1 MKNAIRLSLK
11 LLAAT
16 AVAVLT
22 LAGALWLWSG
32 SESSL
37 ATLLT
42 RLQRFLPA
50 DQILEAKAVSGSLR
64 SGGHIGWLR
73 WQRGELS
80 VEAHDIGVAWT
91 LAPLFNKQLRL
102 SELSIASLKIEDLR
116 PSPPNTPA
124 TPLTNLTLP
133 ITIDVPFKVATI
145 SWTGATALQATEVGG
160 HYIFNSYSHILYK
173 GYGHISSGNYQITGQ
188 LQATAP
194 MALALQINGQ
204 VVTTVPS
211 SKKPLTV
218 VAEAALTG
226 ELAGPQALLALQAT
240 LTPEWMPAVLPD
252 SAPEPRAGPTLR
264 NANPEAMQATLSA
277 KIKPWQAQPI
287 AQANAQWQGL
297 NLAALWPQA
306 PQTQLTG
313 EASVVPAGEGWRGK
327 VNLTNTLPGPWNAQR
342 LPLATLRAEVNYA
355 HAQWALQSL
364 HATGAGGTVTGS
376 GQFNAGLWSGSA
388 NLLGVNLANIDSR
401 LARTAVNGTLQARQ
415 TSSGMGFTAQLEAH
429 AAKSPPN
436 KSAPSVKSGRPTR
449 PTKASPPADYLQA
462 LQLQSLRI
470 EGSWTAPLLSLSNLR
485 IDAHDARLDAK
496 NLRLHTGSQAAQ
508 GQLTLTLPGLNAAL
522 EGQLSRTAGQGE
534 LTLSVIDAAKATR
547 WFSRFP
553 QVDGLLQQAHID
565 GAAELKADWQ
575 GGWQNQ
581 GRKLK
586 VNATLRAPKLDW
598 AGARNE
604 AAWQLSELQAD
615 LSGNLAALRLNTQ
628 GKAQTGTRHIDW
640 QAQLSAGQHSSTHW
654 QGTLNQLK
662 LATQD
667 SAQSGTWSLQ
677 LANAATQPL
686 ALDWLQ
692 TKLAQTLTIG
702 ASTAQLT
709 GPQPGMARLSW
720 QPMRWS
726 QPRAQAAGQATPK
739 AMWQSQGQLTQL
751 PLAWLDALSGKPMAD
766 LGIGSD
772 VLLAGNWDA
781 KHTDTLH
788 LSAMLERSSG
798 DLRLTADASRKLVLP
813 AHMQEARLNVNMD
826 GGQLSGS
833 LRWDSERA
841 GKALMAFSTHL
852 ELAKGL
858 QWADDA
864 PLGGSLQMQMP
875 PVDAWSML
883 APPGWRLRGT
893 LDANATLT
901 GTRKLPHWRGTLQAK
916 DLAVRSVADGIDF
929 QQGSLSARLDGQ
941 QLHIDNFSL
950 FGAGGAAGGQVSVT
964 GVADWLSTDKPADT
978 LAQRVQITLEA
989 TAKALRLST
998 RADRRITVSGQ
1009 LSAQLK
1015 NSLVTLRGKLSADQA
1030 LLTLP
1035 SESTPTLGDDVVVRP
1050 SAAQAAQNALAKPKQ
1065 SAQATTPNPGKRIT
1079 TDVQVTLD
1087 LGPSFQVRGRGL
1099 ETRLA
1104 GKLELRTVGS
1114 SNPTLNG
1121 TVRTVRGTYQAYGQ
1135 RLEIEQGL
1143 LRFFGPADNPAL
1155 DILAIRPKI
1164 TQRVGVQVL
1173 GTALSPIVRL
1183 YAEPELPEAEKL
1195 SWLVL
1200 GRSASGSGGEAALL
1214 QQAALALLGGSDQ
1227 GPSASLT
1234 QALGLDELS
1243 FRGSSDTT
1251 SGATVTLGK
1260 RLGNNFYVAYESGLA
1275 GTMGV
1280 FTIFYDL
1287 SRRLTLRAQ
1296 TGEKSAVDLIW
1307 TYRYD

>member
-1 MKNAIRLSLK
+1 MNAIRLSLK

-16 AVAVLT
+16 GVAVLA

-32 SESSL
+32 SERSL

-42 RLQRFLPA
+42 QLQRFLPA
-50 DQILEAKAVSGSLR
+50 DQTLEAKDVRGSLR
-64 SGGHIGWLR
+64 GGGHIGWLR

-80 VEAHDIGVAWT
+80 VEAQDIGVAWT

-102 SELSIASLKIEDLR
+102 SELSIASLKIEDHR
-116 PSPPNTPA
+116 PSTGNTPA
-124 TPLTNLTLP
+124 TPPTDLTLP
-133 ITIDVPFKVATI
+133 ITVDVPFKVAAI
-145 SWTGATALQATEVGG
+145 SWTGATTLQATEVSG
-160 HYIFNSYSHILYK
+160 HYIYDSYSHIIDK
-173 GYGHISSGNYQITGQ
+173 GQGHISSGHYQLFGQ

-194 MALALQINGQ
+194 MALSLQVNGQ
-204 VVTTVPS
+204 VVTPIPS
-211 SKKPLTV
+211 SQKPLTV
-218 VAEAALTG
+218 AATARLSG
-226 ELAGPQALLALQAT
+226 ELAGPKALLALQAT
-240 LTPEWMPAVLPD
+240 LTPELP
-252 SAPEPRAGPTLR
+252 PELPAGPALR
-264 NANPEAMQATLSA
+264 PAKAEAMQATLSA
-277 KIKPWQAQPI
+277 KIQPWQAQPL
-287 AQANAQWQGL
+287 AQVNTQWQGL

-327 VNLTNTLPGPWNAQR
+327 LELTNALPGPWNAQR
-342 LPLATLRAEVNYA
+342 LPLTTLRADVDYV
-355 HAQWALQSL
+355 HAQWALQSIR
-364 HATGAGGTVTGS
+364 ATGAGGAVSGS

-388 NLLGVNLANIDSR
+388 SLQDVNPGAIDSR
-401 LARTAVNGTLQARQ
+401 LASAAVDGTLQARQ
-415 TSSGMGFTAQLEAH
+415 TSSGIGFTAQLDAQPGKP
-429 AAKSPPN
+429 ASDKSTKPVKTSPPPDN
-436 KSAPSVKSGRPTR
+436 
-449 PTKASPPADYLQA
+449 LQA
-462 LQLQSLRI
+462 LQLQSLQAT
-470 EGSWTAPLLSLSNLR
+470 GVWAAPMLSLSTLR

-496 NLRLHTGSQAAQ
+496 NLQCHTVSQATQ
-508 GQLTLTLPGLNAAL
+508 GQLALTLPGLNGAL
-522 EGQLSRTAGQGE
+522 DGQLSGPAGQGK
-534 LTLSVIDAAKATR
+534 LTLSVTDAAKATR
-547 WFSRFP
+547 WLSRFP
-553 QVDGLLQQAHID
+553 QVAGILQQASIE
-565 GAAELKADWQ
+565 GAAELKAEWQ

-581 GRKLK
+581 GRSLK
-586 VNATLRAPKLDW
+586 MNATLRAPKLDW
-598 AGARNE
+598 ADAHSE
-604 AAWQLSELQAD
+604 AAWHLSELQAD
-615 LSGNLAALRLNTQ
+615 LSGNLAALQLRTQ
-628 GKAQTGTRHIDW
+628 GHANTGTRHFDW
-640 QAQLSAGQHSSTHW
+640 QAQLSGGQLDSTHW
-654 QGTLNQLK
+654 QGAVNQLK

-667 SAQSGTWSLQ
+667 STQPGTWSLQ
-677 LANAATQPL
+677 LANAAKQPVS
-686 ALDWLQ
+686 LDWLQ
-692 TKLAQTLTIG
+692 NNLTKTLTIG

-709 GPQPGMARLSW
+709 GPQAGVAHLSW
-720 QPMRWS
+720 QPVRWS
-726 QPRAQAAGQATPK
+726 QQHAQTAGQVTPK
-739 AMWQSQGQLTQL
+739 ALWQSQGHITQL
-751 PLAWLDALSGKPMAD
+751 PLAWLDALSGKSMAD
-766 LGIGSD
+766 LGVSSD
-772 VLLAGNWDA
+772 LILEGNWDA

-826 GGQLSGS
+826 GGQVSGS

-841 GKALMAFSTHL
+841 GKALMAFSTQ
-852 ELAKGL
+852 L
-858 QWADDA
+858 QPLGQGWAWSEDA
-864 PLGGSLQMQMP
+864 PLGGSLQAQMP

-901 GTRKLPHWRGTLQAK
+901 GTRKLPQWRGTLLAK

-929 QQGSLSARLDGQ
+929 QQGTLTARLDGQ
-941 QLHIDNFSL
+941 QLHVDDFTL
-950 FGAGGAAGGQVSVT
+950 FGAGGAAGGQVKVT
-964 GVADWLSTDKPADT
+964 GVAQWLPAGKTDDT
-978 LAQRVQITLEA
+978 LAQRVQLTLQA
-989 TAKALRLST
+989 SAKALRLST
-998 RADRRITVSGQ
+998 RSDRRITISGN

-1015 NSLVTLRGKLSADQA
+1015 DTLLTLRGKLSADQA

-1050 SAAQAAQNALAKPKQ
+1050 SATQAAQEALTQPKASAKATAADPAKRPAKP
-1065 SAQATTPNPGKRIT
+1065 IT

-1104 GKLELRTVGS
+1104 GNLELRAAGS
-1114 SNPTLNG
+1114 AAPTLTG

-1155 DILAIRPKI
+1155 DILAIRPKM

-1214 QQAALALLGGSDQ
+1214 QQAALALLGGSGQ

-1243 FRGSSDTT
+1243 FRGSSGETT

-1260 RLGNNFYVAYESGLA
+1260 RLSNDFYVAYESGLA
-1275 GTMGV
+1275 GSMGV

-1296 TGEKSAVDLIW
+1296 TGEQSAVDLIW

>member
-1 MKNAIRLSLK
+1 MNTLRLGMK

-16 AVAVLT
+16 AVTVLA
-22 LAGALWLWSG
+22 LVGALWLWSG
-32 SESSL
+32 TGDSL
-37 ATLLT
+37 ATLLA

-50 DQILEAKAVSGSLR
+50 GQTLEAKDVSGSLR

-80 VEAHDIGVAWT
+80 VEAQDIGVAWT
-91 LAPLFNKQLRL
+91 LGPLLYKQLRL
-102 SELSIASLKIEDLR
+102 SKLTIATLKIEDLR
-116 PSPPNTPA
+116 PSTSNTPA
-124 TPLTNLTLP
+124 VPPADLTLP
-133 ITIDVPFKVATI
+133 ITVDVPLKVGNI
-145 SWTGATALQATEVGG
+145 NWTGATTLQATEVSG
-160 HYIFNSYSHILYK
+160 HYIYDSYSHSINK
-173 GYGHISSGNYQITGQ
+173 GQGHISSGNYQLNGR

-194 MALALQINGQ
+194 MALALKIIGQ
-204 VVTTVPS
+204 LVTAVPASQTPMTV
-211 SKKPLTV
+211 
-218 VAEAALTG
+218 AATADLTG
-226 ELAGPQALLALQAT
+226 ELAGPQAQLALQAT
-240 LTPEWMPAVLPD
+240 LMPELMPG
-252 SAPEPRAGPTLR
+252 SAPALPAGPTLPAA
-264 NANPEAMQATLSA
+264 NAEAMQATLSA
-277 KIKPWQAQPI
+277 KIQPWQAQPI

-313 EASVVPAGEGWRGK
+313 EASVVPTGEGWRGK
-327 VNLTNTLPGPWNAQR
+327 VNLTNGLPGPLNAQR
-342 LPLATLRAEVNYA
+342 LPLTTLRADVAYA
-355 HAQWALQSL
+355 QAQWTLQSMR
-364 HATGAGGTVTGS
+364 ATGAGGKVTGS
-376 GQFNAGLWSGSA
+376 GKFNAGQWAGSISLQGL
-388 NLLGVNLANIDSR
+388 NPGDIDSR
-401 LARTAVNGTLQARQ
+401 LANAAVNGTLQARQ
-415 TSSGMGFTAQLEAH
+415 TSSGVGFTAELDAYPGKP
-429 AAKSPPN
+429 AAN
-436 KSAPSVKSGRPTR
+436 KSGISAKPIKKGPQPVG
-449 PTKASPPADYLQA
+449 LQA
-462 LQLQSLRI
+462 LQLQSLRA
-470 EGSWTAPLLSLSNLR
+470 EGVWSAPLLNLRTLR
-485 IDAHDARLDAK
+485 IDARDARLDAK
-496 NLRLHTGSQAAQ
+496 NLRYHAVSQATQ
-508 GQLTLTLPGLNAAL
+508 GQFALTLPGLNGEL
-522 EGQLSRTAGQGE
+522 DGQLSSTTGQGQ
-534 LTLSVIDAAKATR
+534 LTLSVIDATKATS

-553 QVDGLLQQAHID
+553 EVDDILQQASIK
-565 GAAELKADWQ
+565 GAAELRADWQ

-581 GRKLK
+581 GRKLTLSAK
-586 VNATLRAPKLDW
+586 LRAPQLDW
-598 AGARNE
+598 SGARN
-604 AAWQLSELQAD
+604 ATAWHLSAFQAD
-615 LSGNLAALRLNTQ
+615 LSGNLTAMQLRTQ
-628 GKAQTGTRHIDW
+628 GHAETGTRHIDW
-640 QAQLSAGQHSSTHW
+640 LVQLSGGQLDGNHW
-654 QGTLNQLK
+654 HGAFKQLK

-667 SAQSGTWSLQ
+667 SAQPGNWSLQ
-677 LANAATQPL
+677 LADAAKQPL

-692 TKLAQTLTIG
+692 TKLSQTLTVG

-726 QPRAQAAGQATPK
+726 RPRAQAARQATPK
-739 AMWQSQGQLTQL
+739 ANWQSQGQLTHL
-751 PLAWLDALSGKPMAD
+751 PLAWLDTLSGKSMAD

-788 LSAMLERSSG
+788 VSAMLERSSG
-798 DLRLTADASRKLVLP
+798 DLRLNADASRKLVLP
-813 AHMQEARLNVNMD
+813 ARMQEARLNVNMD
-826 GGQLSGS
+826 DGQLSGS

-841 GKALMAFSTHL
+841 GKALMAFSTQL

-864 PLGGSLQMQMP
+864 PLGGSLQMQLP

-929 QQGSLSARLDGQ
+929 QQGTLSARLEGQ
-941 QLHIDNFSL
+941 RLHIDDFSL
-950 FGAGGAAGGQVSVT
+950 FGAGGAAGGQVTVT
-964 GVADWLSTDKPADT
+964 GVADWLSTGKPADT
-978 LAQRVQITLEA
+978 LAQRVQMTLEA
-989 TAKALRLST
+989 TAKALRVST
-998 RADRRITVSGQ
+998 RADRRLTVSGK

-1015 NSLVTLRGKLSADQA
+1015 DTLLTLRGKLSADQA

-1050 SAAQAAQNALAKPKQ
+1050 SAAQAAQDALVKPKQ
-1065 SAQATTPNPGKRIT
+1065 SAQATTPNPGKQIT

-1104 GKLELRTVGS
+1104 GKLELRAVG
-1114 SNPTLNG
+1114 NAAPTLNG

-1143 LRFFGPADNPAL
+1143 LRFFGPVDNPAL

-1214 QQAALALLGGSDQ
+1214 QQAALALLGGTGQ

-1243 FRGSSDTT
+1243 FRSSTSDTT
-1251 SGATVTLGK
+1251 SGTTVTLGK
-1260 RLGNNFYVAYESGLA
+1260 RLSNDFYVAYESGLA

-1296 TGEKSAVDLIW
+1296 TGEQSAVDLIW

>member
-1 MKNAIRLSLK
+1 MKAIRLSLI
-11 LLAAT
+11 LFAAT
-16 AVAVLT
+16 AVAALA

-50 DQILEAKAVSGSLR
+50 DQTLEAKDVQGSLR
-64 SGGHIGWLR
+64 VGGHIGWLR

-91 LAPLFNKQLRL
+91 LAPLLHKQLRL

-116 PSPPNTPA
+116 PSTSVTPA
-124 TPLTNLTLP
+124 APSTDLTLP
-133 ITIDVPFKVATI
+133 ITVDVPFKVATI
-145 SWTGATALQATEVGG
+145 NWAGATTLQATEVSG
-160 HYIFNSYSHILYK
+160 HYIFDSFSHSINK
-173 GYGHISSGNYQITGQ
+173 GQGHISSGNYQIDGQ

-194 MALALQINGQ
+194 MALRMQMNGQ
-204 VVTTVPS
+204 LVTTVPS
-211 SKKPLTV
+211 SQKPLQVT
-218 VAEAALTG
+218 ATTKLTG

-240 LTPEWMPAVLPD
+240 LTPGLMPALLPG
-252 SAPEPRAGPTLR
+252 SAPELRAGPTLR
-264 NANPEAMQATLSA
+264 TANAEVMQATLSA
-277 KIKPWQAQPI
+277 KIQPWQTQPI
-287 AQANAQWQGL
+287 AQANAQWKGL

-313 EASVVPAGEGWRGK
+313 EASVMPAGEGWRGK
-327 VNLTNTLPGPWNAQR
+327 INLTNALPGPWNVQR
-342 LPLATLRAEVNYA
+342 LPLATLRADVDYV

-364 HATGAGGTVTGS
+364 HATGVDGAVTGS

-401 LARTAVNGTLQARQ
+401 LASTPVNGTLQARQ
-415 TSSGMGFTAQLEAH
+415 TSSGIGFTAQLDAN
-429 AAKSPPN
+429 ASKAPPDKSVQP
-436 KSAPSVKSGRPTR
+436 ARSV
-449 PTKASPPADYLQA
+449 KASPQTADGLQV
-462 LQLQSLRI
+462 LQLQNLRA
-470 EGSWTAPLLSLSNLR
+470 EGVWATPLLSLSTLR
-485 IDAHDARLDAK
+485 IDAHDARLEAK
-496 NLRLHTGSQAAQ
+496 NLRFHTGSQATQ

-522 EGQLSRTAGQGE
+522 DGQLSSAAGQGK
-534 LTLSVIDAAKATR
+534 LTLSVIDAAKAAH
-547 WFSRFP
+547 WLSRFP
-553 QVDGLLQQAHID
+553 QVDDILQQASIK
-565 GAAELKADWQ
+565 GAAELRADWQ

-581 GRKLK
+581 GRNLK
-586 VNATLRAPKLDW
+586 MNATLRAPQLDW
-598 AGARNE
+598 AGAPN
-604 AAWQLSELQAD
+604 AAALHLSELQAD
-615 LSGNLAALRLNTQ
+615 LSGSLTALQVRTQ
-628 GKAQTGTRHIDW
+628 GQAKTGTRHIDW
-640 QAQLSAGQHSSTHW
+640 QAQLGGGQQSSTHW

-662 LATQD
+662 LDTQD
-667 SAQSGTWSLQ
+667 SAQPGTWSLQ
-677 LANAATQPL
+677 LADTVKQPV

-692 TKLAQTLTIG
+692 TKLTQTLTVG

-726 QPRAQAAGQATPK
+726 QQRAQAAGQATPK

-751 PLAWLDALSGKPMAD
+751 PLAWLDALSGKSIAD

-798 DLRLTADASRKLVLP
+798 DLRLNADASRKLVLP

-826 GGQLSGS
+826 GAQLSGS

-841 GKALMAFSTHL
+841 GRALMAFSTQL

-901 GTRKLPHWRGTLQAK
+901 GTRKLPQWRGTLLAK
-916 DLAVRSVADGIDF
+916 DLAVRSVVDGIDF
-929 QQGSLSARLDGQ
+929 QQGSLSARLKGQ
-941 QLHIDNFSL
+941 QLLIDEFTL
-950 FGAGGAAGGQVSVT
+950 FGAGGATGGQVTVT
-964 GVADWLSTDKPADT
+964 GVADWLPTGKPADT

-989 TAKALRLST
+989 TAKALRVST
-998 RADRRITVSGQ
+998 RADRRLTVSGK

-1015 NSLVTLRGKLSADQA
+1015 DSLLTLRGQLSADQA

-1035 SESTPTLGDDVVVRP
+1035 SESTTALGDDVVVRP
-1050 SAAQAAQNALAKPKQ
+1050 SAAQAAQDALTKSKP
-1065 SAQATTPNPGKRIT
+1065 SAQATNPSAAKRSAKPIT

-1104 GKLELRTVGS
+1104 GNLELRAVGS
-1114 SNPTLNG
+1114 SSPSLNG

-1155 DILAIRPKI
+1155 DILAIRPKM

-1214 QQAALALLGGSDQ
+1214 QQAALALLGGSGQ

-1243 FRGSSDTT
+1243 FRSSSSDTT

-1260 RLGNNFYVAYESGLA
+1260 RLSNDFYVAYESGLA

-1296 TGEKSAVDLIW
+1296 TGEQSAVDLIW